1 MVLRNKINGW
11 AHTPVIDPPQSPHR
25 CPSSRVRLEE
35 ICVLLSRP
43 QKDTS
48 EAAAL
53 AGSTISGL
61 KMLFQSV
68 MNRNPQAARNFL
80 VESLL
85 PKVRLP
91 PIGMNEIFSCCC
103 RVGKLCYF
111 GYFSSKRSVRR
122 FSTRPTTT
130 RVQPRVTQKLNL

>member
-1 MVLRNKINGW
+1 M
-11 AHTPVIDPPQSPHR
+11 
-25 CPSSRVRLEE
+25 
-35 ICVLLSRP
+35 LLSRP

-61 KMLFQSV
+61 KTLFQSV

-122 FSTRPTTT
+122 FSTRPTAASFRASTAVGHYCDSGLVVS
-130 RVQPRVTQKLNL
+130 RILQ

>member
-1 MVLRNKINGW
+1 M
-11 AHTPVIDPPQSPHR
+11 
-25 CPSSRVRLEE
+25 
-35 ICVLLSRP
+35 LLSRP

-61 KMLFQSV
+61 KTLFQSV

-85 PKVRLP
+85 PEVRLP
-91 PIGMNEIFSCCC
+91 PIGMNAIFSCCC
-103 RVGKLCYF
+103 RVGKCYF
-111 GYFSSKRSVRR
+111 GYFSSKRSDRR
-122 FSTRPTTT
+122 FSTRTTAAT
-130 RVQPRVTQKLNL
+130 SSEHQPMAEQEDEPIPAPQSIS